1 MNRYV
6 LGTIFWIACIDVQA
20 QEAALKDPTAP
31 FNSVSAAV
39 VNTGRPVVKNIGPR
53 WVLDGVLISN
63 ESKKALLNGR
73 WYNEQDHIN
82 GWQLAQVETAAV
94 VLKQAG
100 KTQRIL
106 LFPSLTKTTLT
117 LKPE

>member
-1 MNRYV
+1 MNKCV
-6 LGTIFWIACIDVQA
+6 LGLICLLMCSGVQA
-20 QEAALKDPTAP
+20 EEAILKDPTAP
-31 FNSVSAAV
+31 FNAVRSAPVSGGRAAV
-39 VNTGRPVVKNIGPR
+39 KNAGPR
-53 WVLDGVLISN
+53 WVLDGVLIS
-63 ESKKALLNGR
+63 EDGKKALLNGR
-73 WYNEQDHIN
+73 WYNERDHID

-94 VLKQAG
+94 VLKQVG